1 MKNTEVKL
9 RYLPFP
15 YNAWNETFLSG
26 GYLGRMVGGIA
37 MIGNNW

>member
-15 YNAWNETFLSG
+15 YNEWVETFLSG
-26 GYLGRMVGGIA
+26 GYLGQVAGVLLIGGKD
-37 MIGNNW
+37 W

>member
-1 MKNTEVKL
+1 MKNTDVKL

-15 YNAWNETFLSG
+15 NNVWFETFLSG
-26 GYLGRMVGGIA
+26 WYLGRMVGGIA